1 MGGSA
6 PSSEQHPAKAPEN
19 ESSGAGSWLRR
30 VVERLR
36 SRPDSEHEQA
46 LVRIAFAASCICY
59 CLALLAFYG
68 ADLPGDTNVV
78 YPLLI
83 AAAGLV
89 LAILVFGHIVWRPGL
104 SVGRKLI
111 SITIDLVSLTGFLH
125 FGGPLFAFWYPTYL
139 WETLGMGFRYGL
151 AYLIV
156 AAVGSVVSF
165 AVVVATTPFWYEQP
179 FLAFGLLLGL
189 IVLPAYASTLL
200 RKLTKAKSQAEEA
213 SRAKSRFLANMSH
226 ELRTPLNAVIGMSA
240 LLNDSDLDPEQR
252 DMVGSIKASGRSLLH
267 LINEILDF
275 SRVETAGLSVT
286 RADFDLHALLAG
298 LRSMMRPQAHAKN
311 LVFSIHLAPET
322 PAHINGDEQYLH
334 QILVN
339 LTANAIKFTET
350 GSVTL
355 SVAPVTREPGRHLRF
370 EVTDTGIGVQE
381 DARERIFESFTQAD
395 EAITRR
401 FGGTGLGLAI
411 SRQLVE
417 MMGGTIGVDS
427 EVGRGSRFWFEL
439 PLAMAQGDHP
449 RELPEGVVAVVLQSA
464 AQSFDPP
471 RVPDLKVVVV
481 HSVAQTA
488 DVLEDQIDNPGIRPV
503 VLVDSRKFGLDPHDA
518 VARLRDRG
526 FDLPAILIGD
536 GNSTVDQ
543 SAVRRDFV
551 ASLHGLAEGP
561 EFLSA
566 LRFALTGEPSDEDD
580 REDFPPTSGLQL
592 NILVADDNSV
602 NRRVIAKI
610 LERAGHDATFVEN
623 GELALD
629 ALDAQDFDLVIMDM
643 HMPVMGGLE
652 ATRLYRMANLDRPH
666 LPIIALTADATRAA
680 RQEADEA
687 GTDACLT
694 KPVEVGSLLETI
706 DTLVAVEAGAAP
718 GAMRRPRTGSNILTH
733 PKFASGGRHPVIDQR
748 MLASLNR
755 LGKDSNFVT
764 SLIEDFLKDGEQ
776 LLKDLAV
783 AASDRQAREFRDVMH
798 GLRGSAVNIGAMSLY
813 QLLLSFRDVG
823 PKEVERHGQDYVDR
837 IGGEFA
843 QLRTAL
849 IKYLRETKGEELPS

>member
-1 MGGSA
+1 MGESA
-6 PSSEQHPAKAPEN
+6 PSSEQHAVKTPEDK
-19 ESSGAGSWLRR
+19 SSGAGTRLRR
-30 VVERLR
+30 MVERLR

-46 LVRIAFAASCICY
+46 LVRIAFGVACIGY
-59 CLALLAFYG
+59 CLALLAIYG
-68 ADLPGDTNVV
+68 TDLPSDTNIV

-89 LAILVFGHIVWRPGL
+89 LAVLIFGHIVWRPGV

-111 SITIDLVSLTGFLH
+111 SITVDLVSLTGFMH
-125 FGGPLFAFWYPTYL
+125 FGGALFAFWYPTYL

-156 AAVGSVVSF
+156 AAVGSVVGF
-165 AVVVATTPFWYEQP
+165 ALVVATTPFWYEQP
-179 FLAFGLLLGL
+179 YLASGLLLGL

-200 RKLTKAKSQAEEA
+200 RKLTKAKAQAEEA

-240 LLNDSDLDPEQR
+240 LLDDSGLDLEQR
-252 DMVGSIKASGRSLLH
+252 EMVGSIKVSGRSLLH

-275 SRVETAGLSVT
+275 SRIETTGLSVT
-286 RADFDLHALLAG
+286 RTDFDLHALLAG
-298 LRSMMRPQAHAKN
+298 LRSMMGPQAHAKS
-311 LVFSIHLAPET
+311 LVFSIHLGPKT
-322 PAHINGDEQYLH
+322 PAHLNGDEQYLH

-339 LTANAIKFTET
+339 LIANAIKFTET

-355 SVAPVTREPGRHLRF
+355 GVAPVTGETGRQLRF
-370 EVTDTGIGVQE
+370 EVADTGIGIQE
-381 DARERIFESFTQAD
+381 GARERIFESFTQAD

-427 EVGRGSRFWFEL
+427 EAGRGSRFWFEL
-439 PLAMAQGDHP
+439 PLAEAQGDCP
-449 RELPEGVVAVVLQSA
+449 LNLPEGATAVLLQPA

-471 RVPDLKVVVV
+471 PLPGVNVIVV
-481 HSVAQTA
+481 HSVAQA
-488 DVLEDQIDNPGIRPV
+488 AEALEGQAESSGARSAL
-503 VLVDSRKFGLDPHDA
+503 LVDNRMLGLDPHDA
-518 VARLRDRG
+518 VANLRDRG
-526 FDLPAILIGD
+526 FDLPAILID
-536 GNSTVDQ
+536 GENAAADQ
-543 SAVRRDFV
+543 GAVRRDFV
-551 ASLHGLAEGP
+551 ASLHGLTESS
-561 EFLSA
+561 EVLCA
-566 LRFALTGEPSDEDD
+566 LRFALSGQPSGGDERD
-580 REDFPPTSGLQL
+580 DFPLVSGPQL
-592 NILVADDNSV
+592 DILVADDNSV

-610 LERAGHDATFVEN
+610 LERAGHDATLVEN
-623 GELALD
+623 GEQALD

-687 GTDACLT
+687 GVDACLT
-694 KPVEVGSLLETI
+694 KPVQVGSLLETI
-706 DTLVAVEAGAAP
+706 QTLVAAGAGAVP
-718 GAMRRPRTGSNILTH
+718 DAMRRPRTGSNILTH
-733 PKFASGGRHPVIDQR
+733 PKFASGGGSPVIDPR
-748 MLASLNR
+748 ILASLNQ
-755 LGKDSNFVT
+755 LGKDPNFVT
-764 SLIEDFLKDGEQ
+764 SLIEDFLEDGEQ
-776 LLKDLAV
+776 LLKELAV
-783 AASDRQAREFRDVMH
+783 AVADRRAREFRDVMH

-837 IGGEFA
+837 ISSEFA
-843 QLRTAL
+843 QLRIAL
-849 IKYLRETKGEELPS
+849 TKYLREAKGEELPS